1 MAKYTTDHFILLLQN
16 NYTREVTTVDVYNE
30 STDPLFY
37 EFKQLNLPDSIIPG
51 EYTYALVWDILEYE
65 VFPSTDL
72 LETVIKVVDGHGET
86 HELKLKDLQPEMGLL
101 KFSNDNPDEPFVTI
115 NNIETEDDHYY
126 SL

>member
-37 EFKQLNLPDSIIPG
+37 EFKQLNLPDSVIPG
-51 EYTYALVWDILEYE
+51 EYTYALVWDILDYE

-72 LETVIKVVDGHGET
+72 LDTVIKVVDGHGET
-86 HELKLKDLQPEMGLL
+86 HELKLKDLNPEMGLL

-115 NNIETEDDHYY
+115 NYMETEDDHYY

>member
-37 EFKQLNLPDSIIPG
+37 EFKKLDLPDSIIPG
-51 EYTYALVWDILEYE
+51 EYTYALVWDILDYE
-65 VFPSTDL
+65 VIPSTDL
-72 LETVIKVVDGHGET
+72 LDTVIKVVDGHGEE

-101 KFSNDNPDEPFVTI
+101 KFSDDNPDEPFVTI
-115 NNIETEDDHYY
+115 NYIETEDDHYY

>member
-16 NYTREVTTVDVYNE
+16 NYTREVIAVDVYNE

-37 EFKQLNLPDSIIPG
+37 EFKQLNLPDSVIPG

-65 VFPSTDL
+65 VFPSTDF

-86 HELKLKDLQPEMGLL
+86 HELKLKDLNPEMGLL

-115 NNIETEDDHYY
+115 NYIETEDDHYY

>member
-65 VFPSTDL
+65 VFPSTDF

-101 KFSNDNPDEPFVTI
+101 KFSNNNPDEPFVTI

>member
-37 EFKQLNLPDSIIPG
+37 EFKQLNLPDSVIPG
-51 EYTYALVWDILEYE
+51 EYTYALVWDILDYE

-86 HELKLKDLQPEMGLL
+86 HELKLKDLNPEMGLL

-115 NNIETEDDHYY
+115 NYMETEDDHYY

>member
-37 EFKQLNLPDSIIPG
+37 EFKQLNLPDSVIPG
-51 EYTYALVWDILEYE
+51 EYTYALVWDILDYE
-65 VFPSTDL
+65 VFPSTDF
-72 LETVIKVVDGHGET
+72 LETIIKVVDGHGET
-86 HELKLKDLQPEMGLL
+86 HELKLKDLNPEMGLL
-101 KFSNDNPDEPFVTI
+101 KFSDDNPDEPFVTI
-115 NNIETEDDHYY
+115 NYMETEDDHYY

>member
-16 NYTREVTTVDVYNE
+16 NYTREVITVDVYNE

-37 EFKQLNLPDSIIPG
+37 EFKQLNLPDSVIPG

-65 VFPSTDL
+65 VFPSTDFI
-72 LETVIKVVDGHGET
+72 ETVIKVVDGHGET

>member
-37 EFKQLNLPDSIIPG
+37 EFKQLNLPDSVIPG

-65 VFPSTDL
+65 VFPSTDF

-86 HELKLKDLQPEMGLL
+86 HELKLKDLNPEMGLL

-115 NNIETEDDHYY
+115 NYMETEDDHYY

>member
-65 VFPSTDL
+65 VFPSTDF

-101 KFSNDNPDEPFVTI
+101 KFSDDNPDEPFVTI
-115 NNIETEDDHYY
+115 NYMETEDDHYY

>member
-16 NYTREVTTVDVYNE
+16 NYTREVITVDVYNE

-37 EFKQLNLPDSIIPG
+37 EFKQLNLPDSVIPG
-51 EYTYALVWDILEYE
+51 EYTYALVWDILDYE
-65 VFPSTDL
+65 VFPSTDF

-86 HELKLKDLQPEMGLL
+86 HELKLKDLNPEMGLL

>member
-16 NYTREVTTVDVYNE
+16 NYTREVITVDVYNE

-37 EFKQLNLPDSIIPG
+37 EFKQLNIPDSVIPG

-65 VFPSTDL
+65 VFPSTDFL
-72 LETVIKVVDGHGET
+72 DTVIKVVDGHGET
-86 HELKLKDLQPEMGLL
+86 HELKLKDLNPEMGLL

>member
-16 NYTREVTTVDVYNE
+16 NYTREVITVDVYNE

-37 EFKQLNLPDSIIPG
+37 EFKQLNLPDSVIPG

-65 VFPSTDL
+65 VFPSTDF

-86 HELKLKDLQPEMGLL
+86 HELKLKDLNPEMGLL
-101 KFSNDNPDEPFVTI
+101 KFSDDNPDEPFVTI
-115 NNIETEDDHYY
+115 NYMETEDDHYY

>member
-51 EYTYALVWDILEYE
+51 EYTYALVWDILDYE
-65 VFPSTDL
+65 VIPSTDF

>member
-37 EFKQLNLPDSIIPG
+37 EFKQLNLPDSVIPG

-65 VFPSTDL
+65 VFPSTDF

-115 NNIETEDDHYY
+115 NYMETEDDHYY

>member
-16 NYTREVTTVDVYNE
+16 NYTREVTSVDVYNE

-37 EFKQLNLPDSIIPG
+37 EFKQLNLPDSVIPG
-51 EYTYALVWDILEYE
+51 EYTYALVWDILDYE
-65 VFPSTDL
+65 VFPSTDF

-86 HELKLKDLQPEMGLL
+86 HELKLKDLNPEMGLL

-115 NNIETEDDHYY
+115 NYMETEDDHYY

>member
-37 EFKQLNLPDSIIPG
+37 EFKQLNLPDSVLPG
-51 EYTYALVWDILEYE
+51 EYTYALVWDILDYE
-65 VFPSTDL
+65 VFPSTDF

>member
-65 VFPSTDL
+65 VFPSTDFI
-72 LETVIKVVDGHGET
+72 ETVIKVVDGHGET

>member
-65 VFPSTDL
+65 VFPSTDF
-72 LETVIKVVDGHGET
+72 LETIIKVVDGHGET
-86 HELKLKDLQPEMGLL
+86 HELKLKDLNPEMGLL

>member
-16 NYTREVTTVDVYNE
+16 NYTREVITVDVYNE

-37 EFKQLNLPDSIIPG
+37 EFKQLNLPESVIPG

-65 VFPSTDL
+65 VFPSTDF
-72 LETVIKVVDGHGET
+72 LETVIKVVDGHGEK
-86 HELKLKDLQPEMGLL
+86 HELKLKDLNPEMGLL

>member
-30 STDPLFY
+30 STDQLFY

-65 VFPSTDL
+65 VFPSTDF

>member
-37 EFKQLNLPDSIIPG
+37 EFKQLNLPDSVIPG
-51 EYTYALVWDILEYE
+51 EYTYALVWEMLDYE
-65 VFPSTDL
+65 VFPSTDF

-86 HELKLKDLQPEMGLL
+86 HELKLKDLNPEMGLL

-115 NNIETEDDHYY
+115 NYMETEDDHYY

>member
-65 VFPSTDL
+65 VFPSTDF

-86 HELKLKDLQPEMGLL
+86 HELKLKDLNPEMGLL

-115 NNIETEDDHYY
+115 NNMETEDDHYY

>member
-65 VFPSTDL
+65 VFPSTDF

-115 NNIETEDDHYY
+115 NYMETEDDHYY

>member
-86 HELKLKDLQPEMGLL
+86 HELKLKDLNPEMGLL

-115 NNIETEDDHYY
+115 NYMETEDDHYY

>member
-16 NYTREVTTVDVYNE
+16 NYTREVITVDVYNE

-37 EFKQLNLPDSIIPG
+37 EFKQLNLPDSVIPG
-51 EYTYALVWDILEYE
+51 EYTYALVWDILDYE
-65 VFPSTDL
+65 VFPSTDF
-72 LETVIKVVDGHGET
+72 LETIIKVVDGHGET
-86 HELKLKDLQPEMGLL
+86 HELKLKDLNPEMGLL

>member
-37 EFKQLNLPDSIIPG
+37 EFKQLNLPDSVIPG
-51 EYTYALVWDILEYE
+51 EYTYALVWDILDYE
-65 VFPSTDL
+65 VFPSTDF
-72 LETVIKVVDGHGET
+72 LETIIKVVDGHGET
-86 HELKLKDLQPEMGLL
+86 HELKLKDLNPEMGLL

-115 NNIETEDDHYY
+115 NYMETEDDHYY

>member
-37 EFKQLNLPDSIIPG
+37 EFKQLNLPDSVIPG
-51 EYTYALVWDILEYE
+51 EYTYALVWDILDYE
-65 VFPSTDL
+65 VFPSTDF

>member
-65 VFPSTDL
+65 VFPSTDF
-72 LETVIKVVDGHGET
+72 LETIIKVVDGHGET

-115 NNIETEDDHYY
+115 NYMETEDDHYY